1 MRTGSLAGRL
11 GRFRT
16 LAVGVVVL
24 SGLAAGGSALTAAAA
39 DAATMD
45 SNPAACGSTTSFFPQ
60 GDVLWMTDPSS
71 GLQYVV
77 AADAITTDSGPVG
90 YMGSVY
96 GWPGRS
102 WQDAATATLST
113 SSQALVGSFG
123 ILIGYNDQTSQYDP
137 EVVFSSCTWTAQ
149 FALETASGDQDAS
162 SAPSG
167 TNIAGY
173 YQGMAQDQGIMN
185 SVDSDEGAGITAD
198 PGGDA
203 GAGDGD

>member
-11 GRFRT
+11 GRLRT
-16 LAVGVVVL
+16 LAVGGAVL
-24 SGLAAGGSALTAAAA
+24 GSLVAGGSALTATAA

-45 SNPAACGSTTSFFPQ
+45 SNPASCGSTTSFFPQ

-96 GWPGRS
+96 GWPGQY
-102 WQDAATATLST
+102 WQDGATATLST
-113 SSQALVGSFG
+113 SSQALVSSFG
-123 ILIGYNDQTSQYDP
+123 IFIGYNDQTSQYDP

-149 FALETASGDQDAS
+149 FVQETASGDQNVS
-162 SAPSG
+162 GAPSG
-167 TNIAGY
+167 TNMAGY

-185 SVDSDEGAGITAD
+185 SVDSDEGAGISAD

-203 GAGDGD
+203 GAGD

>member
-1 MRTGSLAGRL
+1 MHTGSLAGRL

-16 LAVGVVVL
+16 LAAGSVVL
-24 SGLAAGGSALTAAAA
+24 GSLVAGGSALTATAA
-39 DAATMD
+39 DAATTD
-45 SNPAACGSTTSFFPQ
+45 PAACGPVASFFPQ
-60 GDVLWMTDPSS
+60 GDVLFMTDPAD

-77 AADAITTDSGPVG
+77 AADAITTDSGSVGG

-96 GWPGRS
+96 DWPGQS
-102 WQDAATATLST
+102 WQDGPASALGT
-113 SSQALVGSFG
+113 SSQVSVSSFG
-123 ILIGYNDQTSQYDP
+123 VLIGYNDQTSEYDP

-149 FALETASGDQDAS
+149 FIQETTSDTQDAS
-162 SAPSG
+162 GAPSG

-173 YQGMAQDQGIMN
+173 YQGMTQDQGIMN